1 MIHRPLSMFKLQR
14 NTSILGSQEA
24 LYYGN
29 IFHFIFECTC
39 ILYNQGLII
48 MSSAILDNVIREEQ
62 APGTFRGRREKSIF
76 IPHSYKDRQLS
87 LISSLLE
94 AGGYIGK
101 RKW

>member
-1 MIHRPLSMFKLQR
+1 MFKLQR

-29 IFHFIFECTC
+29 IFHFIFETGFNDHS
-39 ILYNQGLII
+39 L
-48 MSSAILDNVIREEQ
+48 SAILDNVIREEQ
-62 APGTFRGRREKSIF
+62 APGTFRGRREKAIF

-101 RKW
+101 KE

>member
-1 MIHRPLSMFKLQR
+1 
-14 NTSILGSQEA
+14 
-24 LYYGN
+24 
-29 IFHFIFECTC
+29 
-39 ILYNQGLII
+39 

-101 RKW
+101 KERVCASMMVLRKGILTHRLHV

>member
-1 MIHRPLSMFKLQR
+1 
-14 NTSILGSQEA
+14 
-24 LYYGN
+24 
-29 IFHFIFECTC
+29 
-39 ILYNQGLII
+39 

-101 RKW
+101 KETVCVPQWSGFDHSCMCRIWYRGATLQLL